1 MSSQGV
7 WGIFGLV
14 LFLIGVLI
22 IRDRYR
28 RYRLIKAQQQM
39 AQHHRHCVQSFPNQP
54 APAAPDGSPMD
65 EIAAAEGTPPD
76 PSTDASHLL
85 GHQRRLLKERL
96 GNDSR
101 SDTSSTHQIH

>member
-1 MSSQGV
+1 MSSLGV

-22 IRDRYR
+22 FRDRYR
-28 RYRLIKAQQQM
+28 RYRLIKAQQLM
-39 AQHHRHCVQSFPNQP
+39 AQHHRHCVQSFPNP
-54 APAAPDGSPMD
+54 SAPAAPDGSPVD
-65 EIAAAEGTPPD
+65 EITGAEGTPAD
-76 PSTDASHLL
+76 PSGDATHLL

-96 GNDSR
+96 GDDSR